1 MQFRILRRI
10 DHVALELTGGID
22 LAQLLGLIEKLGD
35 LTQSEG
41 DSRLLFNM
49 QGLTGEIPLTAQIEV
64 GEHVVRHLAHL
75 ARIASVVP
83 AERVTRTSEKI
94 ARAQG
99 LEFKVFD
106 ELPAALAWL
115 QGSAAPSQAPADD
128 RAEAGSIEPAHAAIW
143 AAFRHLFPAHAKA
156 IQLPSGSLAIS
167 WSIANHPDATY
178 EMATPITVRLEPELL
193 EQMRQATAEQR
204 TRIATNQEP
213 AFRAGL
219 VGYDPYTSVPRARVI
234 VLG

>member
-1 MQFRILRRI
+1 MQFRIARRI
-10 DHVALELTGGID
+10 DHVALELTGPID
-22 LAQLLGLIEKLGD
+22 LPVLLGLIEKLGD

-41 DSRLLFNM
+41 DSRLMFNM
-49 QGLTGEIPLTAQIEV
+49 LGMTGEVPLTAQIEV
-64 GEHVVRHLAHL
+64 GEHVVRHLSHL
-75 ARIASVVP
+75 MRVASVVP

-106 ELPAALAWL
+106 DLPQAQAWL
-115 QGSAAPSQAPADD
+115 QGSAAP
-128 RAEAGSIEPAHAAIW
+128 AEPSEATDAATIDPPRAAIW

-156 IQLPSGSLAIS
+156 IQLPSGMLAIS
-167 WSIANHPDATY
+167 WSIANHPDATF

-193 EQMRQATAEQR
+193 ERMRTATAEQR
-204 TRIATNQEP
+204 SRIAAHQEA

-219 VGYDPYTSVPRARVI
+219 VGYDPYTSVPRSRVI

>member
-1 MQFRILRRI
+1 MQSRILRRL
-10 DHVALELTGGID
+10 DHVVLELEGGID
-22 LAQLLGLIEKLGD
+22 LPALLGLIEQLGD

-41 DSRLLFNM
+41 EALLLFNF
-49 QGLTGEIPLTAQIEV
+49 QRLDGEIALTAQIEV
-64 GEHVVRHLAHL
+64 GEHIVRHLRHL

-94 ARAQG
+94 ARSQG

-106 ELPAALAWL
+106 AMAPALAWL
-115 QGSAAPSQAPADD
+115 RGQAPPQQAADG
-128 RAEAGSIEPAHAAIW
+128 AEAGGIDACHAAIW

-156 IQLPSGSLAIS
+156 IQLPSGALAIS

-178 EMATPITVRLEPELL
+178 EMATPITVRLEPELV
-193 EQMRQATAEQR
+193 ERMREATAEQR
-204 TRIATNQEP
+204 SHIAAQQEQ